1 MRVVDDHFIRDSIF
15 WKNRFFFGSWKFDSM
30 TKARYLPL
38 RSFERER
45 YIVSSLFE
53 FFSLVKY
60 VWDLSRRWIQNL
72 KKFQSWSEKN
82 LTRLIFLQLRD
93 FFEITQKNRC
103 VNVEIIGMIVFFARL
118 FNS

>member
-1 MRVVDDHFIRDSIF
+1 MSRKRSSKFVGGVDCTMRVVDDHFIRDSIF

-53 FFSLVKY
+53 FFSLVRY
-60 VWDLSRRWIQNL
+60 V
-72 KKFQSWSEKN
+72 
-82 LTRLIFLQLRD
+82 RD
-93 FFEITQKNRC
+93 VSTGFKI
-103 VNVEIIGMIVFFARL
+103 
-118 FNS
+118 

>member
-53 FFSLVKY
+53 FFSLVRY
-60 VWDLSRRWIQNL
+60 VRFVSTMDSKSKKVSILVREEFNAFNIFTTSR
-72 KKFQSWSEKN
+72 
-82 LTRLIFLQLRD
+82 
-93 FFEITQKNRC
+93 FF
-103 VNVEIIGMIVFFARL
+103 
-118 FNS
+118 